1 MTWEN
6 HQASIFNG
14 VHVWSGDAS
23 NAAGAKVEAYTK
35 AMKAHQ
41 QQLDDAIT
49 WCNTAASNIVSAKD
63 TITTNVTAAQQEI
76 KTIEDTAALTGL
88 DPNGDVR
95 AVVEREYGEN
105 VATIDGL
112 AVGLGG
118 KPGVPAS
125 PATGRESPIRIRPAE
140 MQPPL
145 EPNRKA
151 RCELIGGEPLA
162 QRRVCAASRQS
173 PSSCRSIPV
182 GRRR

>member
-1 MTWEN
+1 M
-6 HQASIFNG
+6 
-14 VHVWSGDAS
+14 

-63 TITTNVTAAQQEI
+63 TITANVTAAQQEI

-118 KPGVPAS
+118 KPGMPAS
-125 PATGRESPIRIRPAE
+125 PVDGPGKPDPNQPTE
-140 MQPPL
+140 MQTHGTDSRGSSSDDL
-145 EPNRKA
+145 TRWRCRA
-151 RCELIGGEPLA
+151 RPVVRA
-162 QRRVCAASRQS
+162 PRSRRSAGDLDR
-173 PSSCRSIPV
+173 
-182 GRRR
+182 